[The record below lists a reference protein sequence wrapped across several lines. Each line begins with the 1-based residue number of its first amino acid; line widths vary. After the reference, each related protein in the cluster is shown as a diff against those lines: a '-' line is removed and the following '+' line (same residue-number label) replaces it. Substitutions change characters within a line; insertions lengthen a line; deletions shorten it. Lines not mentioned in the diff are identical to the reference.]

1 MGTTA
6 GGALTGAVV
15 ALLAGLLSPVPAS
28 ARLVAMLVIL
38 AALVVL
44 DLLTPRLPLPQRSA
58 LIPQHVFARGLVP
71 GLLRFGFEYG
81 TGVRTLIPGAA
92 SYLCATYLLLANQP
106 WWLTLAAGATF
117 GLARSLAILQFV
129 LLGRDGWAQFLTG
142 HSRLL
147 ERSGSVVA
155 AVLLISAA
163 LG

>member
-1 MGTTA
+1 MGTTV

-28 ARLVAMLVIL
+28 ARLVAIL
-38 AALVVL
+38 ALVPALLVL
-44 DLLTPRLPLPQRSA
+44 DLLTRRLPLPQRSA
-58 LIPQHVFARGLVP
+58 LIPQHVFARGLLP

-92 SYLCATYLLLANQP
+92 SYLCAVYLLLANQP
-106 WWLTLAAGATF
+106 WWLTVAAGAAF

-142 HSRLL
+142 HSRVL
-147 ERSGSVVA
+147 ERAGSVVA
-155 AVLLISAA
+155 AVLLLSAV